1 MVESLSERAEK
12 VRNKMVSP
20 SIDNMLLITNDG
32 RKLAL
37 DQRLVNPM
45 LPQSENG
52 KTSACVDNV
61 YEIWQKTAD
70 KRSTQMIFCDLSTP
84 KANNKDGENS
94 FNIYDDIKQKLIEK
108 GVPSEE
114 IAFIYSA
121 NTESR
126 KKELFAK
133 VRSGQVR
140 VLIGSTAKMGAGT
153 NCHQKLVALH
163 HTLPLA
169 SR

>member
-1 MVESLSERAEK
+1 MGNCHARCEPGENSENCKTSLDCYLS
-12 VRNKMVSP
+12 V
-20 SIDNMLLITNDG
+20 LLITNDG

-52 KTSACVDNV
+52 KTSACADNV

-94 FNIYDDIKQKLIEK
+94 FNVYDDIKLKLIEK
-108 GVPSEE
+108 GIPSEE
-114 IAFIYSA
+114 IAFIHSA
-121 NTESR
+121 STEAQ
-126 KKELFAK
+126 KKELFGK
-133 VRSGQVR
+133 VRSGQIR
-140 VLIGSTAKMGAGT
+140 ILLGSTAKMG
-153 NCHQKLVALH
+153 VR
-163 HTLPLA
+163 P
-169 SR
+169 